1 MSCTDYR
8 FLHLSQSSPADQSE
22 KEDNIPDDALNGSSS
37 FKCSIESTFLVPSFQ
52 LSDDCNVS
60 VICDR
65 VETDGKHLVLIDH
78 MKVNDFAVRTPFF
91 LCLLYLFIFLSAYNV
106 LYTLDGCLTE
116 LVQHNKR

>member
-22 KEDNIPDDALNGSSS
+22 KEDNIPDDALKGSSS

-78 MKVNDFAVRTPFF
+78 MKVNNFAARTPFV
-91 LCLLYLFIFLSAYNV
+91 LRSLYLFIYLPAYNV
-106 LYTLDGCLTE
+106 LYTLDGWFSE
-116 LVQHNKR
+116 PGQHDKR